1 MCAALG
7 SCRQNIVSSINVIFS
22 SERTLYEPLCVCDSV
37 YLAVYYLP
45 VCVLRFR
52 IVNKTCT
59 EASLVPGI
67 DELYNSNCW
76 PDLQCIS
83 KEYKNSLLPIKTGF
97 G

>member
-1 MCAALG
+1 M
-7 SCRQNIVSSINVIFS
+7 N
-22 SERTLYEPLCVCDSV
+22 PCVCVILCIYLCIIYLCEFSV
-37 YLAVYYLP
+37 
-45 VCVLRFR
+45 FR